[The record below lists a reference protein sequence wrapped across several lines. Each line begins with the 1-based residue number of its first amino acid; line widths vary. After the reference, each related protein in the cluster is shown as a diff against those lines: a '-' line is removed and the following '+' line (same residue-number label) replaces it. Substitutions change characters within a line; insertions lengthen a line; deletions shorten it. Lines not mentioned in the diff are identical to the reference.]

1 MLFKVKG
8 GRHIDENNKVYFQ
21 GDTVESNSN
30 LCDLF
35 VNKFERDLQ
44 AEIDAGKA
52 TISAS
57 APKSD
62 SSEKGTKVVNIA
74 KKDSKAV
81 EDVSSDFPEAEPNNI
96 KVVKNSKGYWVIDQD
111 NGNKKPS
118 NKKALELE
126 DVVPFID
133 SLLV

>member
-1 MLFKVKG
+1 MLFKVKS

-62 SSEKGTKVVNIA
+62 SSEKGTKVA
-74 KKDSKAV
+74 KKGSKEV

-96 KVVKNSKGYWVIDQD
+96 KVVKNTKGYWVIDQD
-111 NGNKKPS
+111 NDNNKPS

>member
-1 MLFKVKG
+1 MLFKVKS

-62 SSEKGTKVVNIA
+62 SSEKGTMVA
-74 KKDSKAV
+74 KKGSKEV

-96 KVVKNSKGYWVIDQD
+96 KVVKNTKGYWVIDQD
-111 NGNKKPS
+111 NDNNKPS

>member
-1 MLFKVKG
+1 MLFKVKS

-62 SSEKGTKVVNIA
+62 SSEKGTKVA
-74 KKDSKAV
+74 KKGSKEV

-96 KVVKNSKGYWVIDQD
+96 KVVKNAKGYWVIDQD
-111 NGNKKPS
+111 NDNNKPS